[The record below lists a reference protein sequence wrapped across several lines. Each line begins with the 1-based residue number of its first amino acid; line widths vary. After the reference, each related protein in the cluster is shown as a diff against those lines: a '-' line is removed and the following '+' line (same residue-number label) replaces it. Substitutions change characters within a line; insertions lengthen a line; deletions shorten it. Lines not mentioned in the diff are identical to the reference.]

1 MLGDTFTG
9 KTSLALRFAE
19 GHFRDAARSATVG
32 AFFITKRL
40 SVQGMTCKIQ
50 IWDTA
55 GQEQFK
61 KLAPMYYK
69 NAAAAIVCYDVTSP
83 KSFDTLKYWIDELQ
97 KNVPAGRL
105 VIAMCATKCDLI
117 PNPDTMQAE
126 QLAQATGAM
135 FMTTSAKSNRNV
147 TLLFEKVAE
156 RVLNFQKEN
165 VDSNIPV
172 TLANASA
179 PMTPVQNRNGHSN
192 NHAVES
198 HPAYAQPKI
207 TTPSAT
213 SRSPEQIHE
222 TPKNM
227 TSDARQK
234 QADDDDNV
242 VDPTGSNESGTPDY
256 DKRCEANML
265 MCGDNIMKA
274 HEMASEVTGQSCI
287 IL

>member
-1 MLGDTFTG
+1 MLGDTFIG
-9 KTSLALRFAE
+9 KTSLVLRFAE

-40 SVQGMTCKIQ
+40 SVQGVTCKIQ

-97 KNVPAGRL
+97 QNVPAGRI
-105 VIAMCATKCDLI
+105 VIAMCATKCDLV
-117 PNPDTMQAE
+117 PNPDTTQAE

-135 FMTTSAKSNRNV
+135 FMTTSAKSNSNV
-147 TLLFEKVAE
+147 TMLFEQVAE
-156 RVLNFQKEN
+156 RVLQFKRQNA
-165 VDSNIPV
+165 DLNIPV
-172 TLANASA
+172 NLANAAA
-179 PMTPVQNRNGHSN
+179 PMTPVQSRNGHSN
-192 NHAVES
+192 NHVGES
-198 HPAYAQPKI
+198 HPGYSQSRIP
-207 TTPSAT
+207 TPSAV
-213 SRSPEQIHE
+213 SRSPELIHE
-222 TPKNM
+222 TPKNI
-227 TSDARQK
+227 TLEARRQK
-234 QADDDDNV
+234 VDDDDNV
-242 VDPTGSNESGTPDY
+242 VDPTGSNESSTPDMNN
-256 DKRCEANML
+256 RCEANML

-274 HEMASEVTGQSCI
+274 HEVASEVTGQSCV